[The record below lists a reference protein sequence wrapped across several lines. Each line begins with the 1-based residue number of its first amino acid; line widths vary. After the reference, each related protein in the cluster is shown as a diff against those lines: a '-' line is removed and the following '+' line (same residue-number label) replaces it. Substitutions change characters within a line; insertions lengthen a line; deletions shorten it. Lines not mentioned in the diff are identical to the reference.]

1 VVTVTNDEVVLHASI
16 EVPEELLEHDE
27 VLQGTAWLQAGLEL
41 RAGAQRAAF
50 TVDGTPSRRTATGSV
65 PIGPDTVDIIVAD
78 ATLLTE
84 HNELRWHIDAPHRV
98 TTAHGL
104 DGVFDGRRR
113 RSLRDQWLSE
123 RPREVAL
130 TVAPAPQNGPWPWML
145 LGLGLGA
152 VTLPVAWRA
161 RRRALASTPLSPR

>member
-1 VVTVTNDEVVLHASI
+1 MVTVTNDEVMLRASI
-16 EVPEELLEHDE
+16 EVPEELLDHDE
-27 VLQGTAWLQAGLEL
+27 VLRGTAWLQAGLEL
-41 RAGAQRAAF
+41 RVGEQRATF
-50 TVDGTPSRRTATGSV
+50 TVDGTPSRRTAVGSV

-84 HNELRWHIDAPHRV
+84 HNELRWHIDAPHRA

-104 DGVFDGRRR
+104 DGVFDGRRKK
-113 RSLRDQWLSE
+113 SLRDQWVSE

-130 TVAPAPQNGPWPWML
+130 TVGPAPSTWPWPWL

-152 VTLPVAWRA
+152 VTLPVVWRA
-161 RRRALASTPLSPR
+161 RQRALASTPPSPR